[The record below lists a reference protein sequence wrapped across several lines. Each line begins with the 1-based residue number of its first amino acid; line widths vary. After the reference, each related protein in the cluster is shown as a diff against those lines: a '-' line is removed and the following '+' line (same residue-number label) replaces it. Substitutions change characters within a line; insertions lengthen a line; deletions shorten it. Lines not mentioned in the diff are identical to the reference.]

1 MKVFVIEQRRETL
14 ERIVRLLKDMRHE
27 VTTFTDGRE
36 GAESVTTLK
45 PDLILID
52 ADINQG
58 LGLKIAERLKREEST
73 MLIPVIL
80 LTTPYKS
87 KEFIEGAM
95 AARIDGFLF
104 LPFDEM
110 DFHTKVHVGM
120 RLKAYADE
128 TVAQKDTLSELSD
141 TIAERDEEL
150 RAKDDHIAELEKEL
164 ALERSTDALTGLF
177 NRREFLKRLEA
188 LVYESIRF
196 EESIVLFLYDIDHLN
211 IINKEFGRE
220 IGDGVLLELSK
231 IVLAHCRKEDIIG
244 RFGDDEFI
252 VAYKRMREDFIEPIA
267 DRLKNAIEACEITVG
282 ELRVKFT
289 ACVGISC
296 NKYFKSYRFDEI
308 EEPLEEA
315 LIAVRNAKRRG
326 GGSVYI
332 HPLIKKV

>member
-150 RAKDDHIAELEKEL
+150 RAKDDHIA
-164 ALERSTDALTGLF
+164 
-177 NRREFLKRLEA
+177 
-188 LVYESIRF
+188 
-196 EESIVLFLYDIDHLN
+196 
-211 IINKEFGRE
+211 
-220 IGDGVLLELSK
+220 
-231 IVLAHCRKEDIIG
+231 
-244 RFGDDEFI
+244 
-252 VAYKRMREDFIEPIA
+252 
-267 DRLKNAIEACEITVG
+267 
-282 ELRVKFT
+282 
-289 ACVGISC
+289 
-296 NKYFKSYRFDEI
+296 
-308 EEPLEEA
+308 
-315 LIAVRNAKRRG
+315 
-326 GGSVYI
+326 
-332 HPLIKKV
+332 

>member
-1 MKVFVIEQRRETL
+1 MKVLVIEQRRETL
-14 ERIVRLLKDMRHE
+14 ERIVRILKDMHHE
-27 VTTFTDGRE
+27 VETFTDGRE
-36 GAESVTTLK
+36 GSEAVQTYK

-58 LGLKIAERLKREEST
+58 LGLKIAERMKREEAT

-80 LTTPYKS
+80 LTTPYKP

-104 LPFDEM
+104 LPFDEV

-128 TVAQKDTLSELSD
+128 TILQREKIEELTD

-150 RAKDDHIAELEKEL
+150 RAGNDRNSELEKEL
-164 ALERSTDALTGLF
+164 AHERSTDALTALF
-177 NRREFLKRLEA
+177 NRSEFLKRLEA
-188 LVYESIRF
+188 LVFESVRF

-211 IINKEFGRE
+211 IINREFGRD
-220 IGDGVLLELSK
+220 IGDAVLLELSR
-231 IVLAHCRKEDIIG
+231 IVKEHCRKEDIIG

-267 DRLKNAIEACEITVG
+267 ERLRNAIEACEITVG

-296 NKYFKSYRFDEI
+296 NKYFKSYRFDDI
-308 EEPLEEA
+308 EEPVEEA

-332 HPLIKKV
+332 HPLIKKL